1 MEKPPK
7 SYHFAP
13 CRNKSPLDKRSNDWR
28 IMISKSLLFT
38 LKLTHTLRGYKMK
51 KYISIVA
58 ISCAFLSSSLSAQTP
73 ELQVFGQI
81 EQTQIKGVSTQL
93 PSRIDSGATISSAHA
108 INIKTHQK
116 DGQEIVTFDF
126 PLPSGEMIK
135 MKKKVVRIAKIRQ
148 ASSNTITTRPV
159 VNLSVIIQGE
169 PISAEFT
176 LKDRSH
182 MTYPVLIGRN
192 ILKKRAIVDVSINQP
207 L

>member
-1 MEKPPK
+1 
-7 SYHFAP
+7 
-13 CRNKSPLDKRSNDWR
+13 
-28 IMISKSLLFT
+28 
-38 LKLTHTLRGYKMK
+38 MK

-108 INIKTHQK
+108 INIKTHQE
-116 DGQEIVTFDF
+116 DGQKIVTFDF

-159 VNLSVIIQGE
+159 VNLNVIIQGE
-169 PISAEFT
+169 PIFAEFT

-182 MTYPVLIGRN
+182 MIYPVLIGRN
-192 ILKKRAIVDVSINQP
+192 ILKNRAIVDVSINQP